1 MENQDIAKIITD
13 AISGS
18 SCEVTDLTGT
28 ADHWGV
34 KVVWSG
40 FAELPLIQQH
50 KKVLE
55 AVRPYMTD
63 GTNEIHAVQI
73 STFSEND

>member
-40 FAELPLIQQH
+40 FAEMPLIQPH
-50 KKVLE
+50 KTVLE

-73 STFSEND
+73 STLSEND

>member
-13 AISGS
+13 AIAGA
-18 SCEVTDLTGT
+18 SCQVTDLTGT
-28 ADHWGV
+28 ADHWAV
-34 KVVWSG
+34 KVVWPG
-40 FAELPLIQQH
+40 FAEMSLIKQH
-50 KKVLE
+50 KLVME

-73 STFSEND
+73 STFSDND

>member
-13 AISGS
+13 AIDGA
-18 SCEVTDLTGT
+18 SCTVTDLTGT

-34 KVVWSG
+34 KVVWPG
-40 FAELPLIQQH
+40 FAELSLIQQH

>member
-13 AISGS
+13 AIDGA

-28 ADHWGV
+28 ADPWGV
-34 KVVWSG
+34 KVVWAG